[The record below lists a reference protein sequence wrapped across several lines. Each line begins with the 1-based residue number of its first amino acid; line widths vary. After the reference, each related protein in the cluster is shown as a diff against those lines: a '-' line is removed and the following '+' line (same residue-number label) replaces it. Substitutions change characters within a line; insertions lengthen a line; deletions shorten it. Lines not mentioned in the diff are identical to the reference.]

1 MAEPSKKNMLLL
13 SGSIA
18 AGNLPEGVTPG
29 FLDFAEP
36 WITEFFAHATHE
48 KKPILFVPYARPG
61 GISEAEYFKRAQE
74 RLGKMGLDTVCAPPE
89 GITDTPLQNIGG
101 IFIGGGHTYTL
112 LHTLQQNGALE
123 CLRQNVDE
131 GLPYLG
137 SSAGTIITC
146 PTIKTTNDMPG
157 PVHEV
162 IDLKALGL
170 LGAQINCHYMDN
182 GMHDPQH
189 QGETR
194 DTRLKEFCVF
204 NPNTPCLAL
213 YEGQAL
219 RVTGEQTQ
227 ILTSDKSRGTRP
239 PLFLNDTREEIA
251 CEVGVPKD
259 VSRIFAVRETRG
271 SQR

>member
-1 MAEPSKKNMLLL
+1 MAVQAKKNLLLL
-13 SGSIA
+13 SGSSA
-18 AGNLPEGVTPG
+18 AGNLPDGVKPG

-36 WITEFFAHATHE
+36 WITGFFAHAAHE
-48 KKPILFVPYARPG
+48 NKPILFVPYARPG
-61 GISEAEYFKRAQE
+61 GMSEAEYFQRAQE
-74 RLGKMGLDTVCAPPE
+74 RLGNMGLEAVCAPPG
-89 GITDTPLQNIGG
+89 GITEASLQNIGG

-123 CLRQNVDE
+123 LLRHKVE
-131 GLPYLG
+131 AGLPYLG

-157 PVHEV
+157 PAHDV
-162 IDLKALGL
+162 IDLQALGL
-170 LGAQINCHYMDN
+170 IGMQLNCHYMDN

-194 DTRLKEFCVF
+194 DTRLKEFCAF
-204 NPNTPCLAL
+204 NPHTPCLAL

-219 RVTGEQTQ
+219 RVSGEQIQ
-227 ILTSDKSRGTRP
+227 ILTSDRARGTNP

-259 VSRIFAVRETRG
+259 VSRLFAGREMRLA
-271 SQR
+271 QR